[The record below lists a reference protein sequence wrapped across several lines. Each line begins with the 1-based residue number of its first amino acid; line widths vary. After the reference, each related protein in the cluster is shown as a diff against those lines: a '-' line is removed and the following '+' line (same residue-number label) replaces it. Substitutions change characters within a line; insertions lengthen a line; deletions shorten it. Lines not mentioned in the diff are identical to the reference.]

1 MPTYWPEVNRASS
14 LSVSP
19 VTLAVIF
26 ISLVRISAAVVEGG
40 VAGSVLRL
48 RDSVRVQDASSE
60 GPAFV
65 PELGAVADTCAVFG
79 VD

>member
-1 MPTYWPEVNRASS
+1 M
-14 LSVSP
+14 
-19 VTLAVIF
+19 IF

-48 RDSVRVQDASSE
+48 RDSVRVQDASSADAKE
-60 GPAFV
+60 GPASAS
-65 PELGAVADTCAVFG
+65 ELGAVADTCAVFG